1 MKITEVRVIVTCP
14 GRNYVLIKVMTDEP
28 GLYGV
33 GDATLNGRELAV
45 ATALEEHIA
54 PLLIGLDPDRIEDTW
69 QYLFRG
75 TYWRGGPGRMSPGWR
90 PARRGRTRRSGSRR
104 RTCAPSPA
112 SSLTCARR
120 SARKSSCST
129 TRTSG

>member
-14 GRNYVLIKVMTDEP
+14 TRNYVFVKIMTDEE

-45 ATALEEHIA
+45 AADLRDHIV
-54 PLLIGLDPDRIEDTW
+54 PLLIGRDPDRIEDIW

-75 TYWRGGPGRMSPGWR
+75 TYWRGGPVLMTALAGIGICLWGIKGKGAGLAPYSLLW
-90 PARRGRTRRSGSRR
+90 GRTRNGGP
-104 RTCAPSPA
+104 AHSPA
-112 SSLTCARR
+112 GGREA
-120 SARKSSCST
+120 AA
-129 TRTSG
+129 GA